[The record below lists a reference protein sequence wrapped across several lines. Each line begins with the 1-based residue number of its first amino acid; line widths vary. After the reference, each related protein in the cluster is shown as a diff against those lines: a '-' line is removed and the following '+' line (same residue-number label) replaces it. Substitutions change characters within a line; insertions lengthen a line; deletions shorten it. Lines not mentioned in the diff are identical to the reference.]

1 MKYGGHPVAA
11 GFSLQKEH
19 LEEFKK
25 RLNDFVVETTD
36 PEQLIPVR
44 RVQVKCTI
52 DEISFHSVQSFMKME
67 PFGKD
72 NHKPLV
78 WLSGVKAS
86 RVQTMGKEN
95 SHLRFEVG
103 GYKAVWFGAAEHQTL
118 LQRNKVDMLVE
129 PDFNRYKGR
138 TTVQLMVQDVR
149 SPNDK
154 RFSLS
159 FR

>member
-1 MKYGGHPVAA
+1 
-11 GFSLQKEH
+11 
-19 LEEFKK
+19 
-25 RLNDFVVETTD
+25 
-36 PEQLIPVR
+36 
-44 RVQVKCTI
+44 
-52 DEISFHSVQSFMKME
+52 MKME

-78 WLSGVKAS
+78 WLSDVKAA
-86 RVQTMGKEN
+86 RVQTMGKEG

-103 GYKAVWFGAAEHQTL
+103 GHKAVWFGSAEHQTL

-149 SPNDK
+149 VSE
-154 RFSLS
+154 
-159 FR
+159 